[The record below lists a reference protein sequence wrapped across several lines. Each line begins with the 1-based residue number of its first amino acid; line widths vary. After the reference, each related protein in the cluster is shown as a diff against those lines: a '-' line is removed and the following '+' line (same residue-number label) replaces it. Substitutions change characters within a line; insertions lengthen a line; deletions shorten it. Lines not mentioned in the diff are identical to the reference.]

1 MKRIAGLDLAS
12 FRIAGAALAALMLA
26 SACTTEPSAPAGP
39 KAVSFEAQAP
49 LRLDVASIAV
59 DSRYQAPGRA
69 PNIEHLYGVTPVSAA
84 RAWAASRLVG
94 VGPRGTAVL
103 TVLDGSVVSE
113 DLPKKGGLTG
123 IFGDQR
129 DVRLTARLRARLA
142 VDRPGE
148 RPGELDQWSVDV
160 EASANRTVLE
170 SASLNERDAA
180 YGLLM
185 QQLAREFDTA
195 LTAEIRRSMNA
206 ALR

>member
-1 MKRIAGLDLAS
+1 M
-12 FRIAGAALAALMLA
+12 
-26 SACTTEPSAPAGP
+26 
-39 KAVSFEAQAP
+39 
-49 LRLDVASIAV
+49 
-59 DSRYQAPGRA
+59 
-69 PNIEHLYGVTPVSAA
+69 
-84 RAWAASRLVG
+84 
-94 VGPRGTAVL
+94 
-103 TVLDGSVVSE
+103 LDGSVVSE

>member
-1 MKRIAGLDLAS
+1 MKRIAGLNLAS
-12 FRIAGAALAALMLA
+12 LRIAGAVLAALMLT

-39 KAVSFEAQAP
+39 KPVSFEAQAP
-49 LRLDVASIAV
+49 LRLDIASITV
-59 DSRYQAPGRA
+59 DSRYQPPGRA
-69 PNIEHLYGVTPVSAA
+69 PNIEHLYSVTPVSAA
-84 RAWAASRLVG
+84 RAWAQARLVG

-103 TVLDGSVVSE
+103 TVLDGSVISE

-123 IFGDQR
+123 IFGDQQ
-129 DVRLTARLRARLA
+129 DVHLTARLRARLD

-148 RPGELDQWSVDV
+148 RAGELSQWSVNV

-185 QQLAREFDTA
+185 QQLAREFDAA
-195 LTAEIRRSMNA
+195 LTAETRRGMSG